1 MSDEDGRSE
10 YDRQALE
17 DAKLATMFRVDVDR
31 LKTMRRV
38 VSGVTRCPNCDK
50 VNPAENR
57 FCQYCGTRLY
67 PAEEEEEETWKLRK
81 DDEPKDI

>member
-1 MSDEDGRSE
+1 
-10 YDRQALE
+10 
-17 DAKLATMFRVDVDR
+17 
-31 LKTMRRV
+31 

-67 PAEEEEEETWKLRK
+67 PAEEEEEKTWKLRR
-81 DDEPKDI
+81 DDDSEKL

>member
-38 VSGVTRCPNCDK
+38 MSGTARCPNCDK

-57 FCQYCGTRLY
+57 FCQYCGAKLY
-67 PAEEEEEETWKLRK
+67 PAEEEEEKFLKPRRDDDSEKL
-81 DDEPKDI
+81 